1 MFKEGLDSRFRGND
15 IGEVI
20 LALFIKFAIEIDKYG
35 KGEPMAETIEIT
47 LEVNEKE
54 WENLKNRSGLTHDYF
69 LLMFF
74 YQVGERILEAIVRQ
88 SKIVEVDQENDD
100 NQVEIYFTNLLNQYA
115 MEELIQKVEAGDLDG
130 L

>member
-1 MFKEGLDSRFRGND
+1 
-15 IGEVI
+15 
-20 LALFIKFAIEIDKYG
+20 
-35 KGEPMAETIEIT
+35 MAETIEIT

>member
-1 MFKEGLDSRFRGND
+1 MRLY
-15 IGEVI
+15 GEEQAMKDTV
-20 LALFIKFAIEIDKYG
+20 
-35 KGEPMAETIEIT
+35 EIT
-47 LEVNEKE
+47 LEVSKKE
-54 WENLKNRSGLTHDYF
+54 WENLKTHSGLTHDYF

-88 SKIVEVDQENDD
+88 SRIFEVDKKD
-100 NQVEIYFTNLLNQYA
+100 NNNQIEIYFANLLNQYA

>member
-1 MFKEGLDSRFRGND
+1 MED
-15 IGEVI
+15 
-20 LALFIKFAIEIDKYG
+20 
-35 KGEPMAETIEIT
+35 TIEIV
-47 LEVNEKE
+47 LEVSKKE
-54 WENLKNRSGLTHDYF
+54 WENLKTHSGLTHDYF

-74 YQVGERILEAIVRQ
+74 YQVGERVLEAIVRQ
-88 SKIVEVDQENDD
+88 SRIVEVDRNNDE

>member
-1 MFKEGLDSRFRGND
+1 
-15 IGEVI
+15 
-20 LALFIKFAIEIDKYG
+20 
-35 KGEPMAETIEIT
+35 MADTIEIT

-54 WENLKNRSGLTHDYF
+54 WKNLKKRSGLTNDYF

-74 YQVGERILEAIVRQ
+74 CQVGERVLEAIVKQ
-88 SKIVEVDQENDD
+88 SKIVEVDRKNDSH
-100 NQVEIYFTNLLNQYA
+100 QVEIYFTNLLNQYA

>member
-1 MFKEGLDSRFRGND
+1 MKDT
-15 IGEVI
+15 
-20 LALFIKFAIEIDKYG
+20 
-35 KGEPMAETIEIT
+35 MEIT

-54 WENLKNRSGLTHDYF
+54 WKNLKKYSGLTNDYF

-88 SKIVEVDQENDD
+88 SKIVEVHQKNGN
-100 NQVEIYFTNLLNQYA
+100 NQVEIYFANLLNQYA